1 MGGKIE
7 LVPHIG
13 VGTTFFFTV
22 SFGVPKKLLE
32 EKMQRKKMTNDHNDL
47 VLELQGKRAILV
59 DGMPLRCMVRSPPL
73 KLSFLISEVSQ
84 RKTLDAL
91 SIKCV

>member
-7 LVPHIG
+7 LVTHIG

-22 SFGVPKKLLE
+22 PFEVPKKLLE
-32 EKMQRKKMTNDHNDL
+32 EKMQRKKMTNDHNNL

-59 DGMPLRCMVRSPPL
+59 DGMPLRCMVR
-73 KLSFLISEVSQ
+73 FL
-84 RKTLDAL
+84 LL
-91 SIKCV
+91 